1 MMNKDN
7 VIPVTAGIS
16 LLAVATL
23 LMEIALVRLF
33 SVTMWYHFSFM
44 VISIALFGFGASGAF
59 LTVFRHIF
67 EKDFRRTATLFPL
80 FFSFSTIIAMLTV
93 SGLSIDPFR
102 IIDHP
107 ETILRLAVSYIVLAV
122 PFFASGLCVGLIL
135 SKMTAHGG
143 KIYFFNLLGSG
154 IGCLAVTLT
163 IPLFAPAGTIV
174 LAAAMGSLA
183 TLCFN
188 WKKSAWISV
197 VALLVV
203 IGELLL
209 MVKVND
215 IVSFKIAPS
224 KSLAHFME
232 MKEEPLL
239 TRWNAFSRLDV
250 LMAKD
255 TFYAPGLSGKMLSRP
270 FPPQN
275 YIYID
280 ADAVAPI
287 THFET
292 AKLNGDIF
300 KAIPSS
306 VAYQLKRHPSVC
318 VIGAGGGFDV
328 LTALLSTQPKDVT
341 AVEIN
346 PGIAQI
352 VREDFGKF
360 SGHIYDQTNVKL
372 EIAEGRT
379 FIRNSWQQFDVIQL
393 SLVDTWAA
401 ISSGAYSLSENYLY
415 TKEAFSDYLN
425 HLSPDGILTVTRW
438 FTIPPN
444 ETLRII
450 TMAVS
455 ALQDAG
461 VSNPMENILLLRSER
476 VVVILI
482 KKQAFNTRELEQVNN
497 ICRTNEFGILYAPHM
512 IIENIFYTYLI
523 SSDKNIFY
531 AQYPFNIDPAT
542 DDRPFFFHFYGIKNL
557 NSSEVW
563 KLRNIDRNNIS
574 YLILMFLL
582 AQAVIL
588 SIAFILGPLFFM
600 KKITTNSLTLK
611 KNVRWPV
618 FLFFSAI
625 GIAFMFTEV
634 TLIQKFILFLGNP
647 VYTLAVILSSLLI
660 SAGLGSLF
668 SERVTSQND
677 EKIISWFLVA
687 VAAMLLTYVFLLPTI
702 SNIFLGWGPRAR
714 LVACIFLIFPL
725 GFFMGLPFPAG
736 LKLTERKDSLL
747 LPWAWGINGCFSVL
761 GSILSVA
768 VAMTFGFIAVLK
780 CAAICYLVALL
791 AVRRL
796 SRP

>member
-7 VIPVTAGIS
+7 MIPVTAGIS
-16 LLAVATL
+16 FLAMATL

-59 LTVFRHIF
+59 LTVFRHFF
-67 EKDFRRTATLFPL
+67 EKDFRRTAALFSL
-80 FFSFSTIIAMLTV
+80 FFSVSSIIAMLTV
-93 SGLSIDPFR
+93 SVLSIDPFQ

-107 ETILRLAVSYIVLAV
+107 ETILRLAVSYIVLAF

-154 IGCLAVTLT
+154 IGCLAVILA

-174 LAAAMGSLA
+174 IAAIMGSLA
-183 TLCFN
+183 ALCFN

-203 IGELLL
+203 VGELLFI
-209 MVKVND
+209 VKVND
-215 IVSFKIAPS
+215 VVSFKIAPS
-224 KSLAHFME
+224 KALAHFME
-232 MKEEPLL
+232 MKEKPLL
-239 TRWNAFSRLDV
+239 TRWNTFSRLDV
-250 LMAKD
+250 LMVKD
-255 TFYAPGLSGKMLSRP
+255 NFYAPGLSGKMRSRR
-270 FPPQN
+270 FLPQN
-275 YIYID
+275 FIYID
-280 ADAVAPI
+280 ADAIAPI

-292 AKLNGDIF
+292 AKLNSDIF
-300 KAIPSS
+300 KAVPSS

-328 LTALLSTQPKDVT
+328 LTAMFSTQPKNIT

-352 VREDFGKF
+352 VREDYGKY
-360 SGHIYDQTNVKL
+360 SGHIYDRDNVKL
-372 EIAEGRT
+372 EIADGRT
-379 FIRNSWQQFDVIQL
+379 FIRNSRQQFDVIQL

-425 HLSPDGILTVTRW
+425 HLSPDGIFTVTRW
-438 FTIPPN
+438 STIPPN
-444 ETLRII
+444 ETLRIL
-450 TMAVS
+450 TMAVNV
-455 ALQDAG
+455 LQEAG
-461 VSNPMENILLLRSER
+461 VSNPRENILFLDSGG
-476 VVVILI
+476 VAVILI
-482 KKQAFNTRELEQVNN
+482 KKQAFSYRELEQVNN
-497 ICRTNEFGILYAPHM
+497 ICRTNEFEILYAPH
-512 IIENIFYTYLI
+512 IVKENIFYMYLNSI
-523 SSDKNIFY
+523 NENTFY
-531 AQYPFNIDPAT
+531 ALYPYNIDPAT
-542 DDRPFFFHFYGIKNL
+542 DDSPFFFHFYGIKNL
-557 NSSEVW
+557 RFLEGW
-563 KLRNIDRNNIS
+563 KIGSIDRNNIS

-588 SIAFILGPLFFM
+588 SIVFILAPLFFI
-600 KKITTNSLTLK
+600 KKISTNSLTLK
-611 KNVRWPV
+611 KNVRWPA
-618 FLFFSAI
+618 FLFFAAI

-647 VYTLAVILSSLLI
+647 VYTLAVTLSSLLI

-687 VAAMLLTYVFLLPTI
+687 IAAMLITYVFLLSAI
-702 SNIFLGWGPRAR
+702 SHIFLGLGPPAR
-714 LVACIFLIFPL
+714 LVTCIFLIFPL
-725 GFFMGLPFPAG
+725 GFIMGLPFPVG
-736 LKLTERKDSLL
+736 LKLTKRKDPSL
-747 LPWAWGINGCFSVL
+747 LPWVWGINGCFSVL
-761 GSILSVA
+761 GSILSVV
-768 VAMTFGFIAVLK
+768 VAITFCFNAVLE
-780 CAAICYLVALL
+780 CAAICYLVAFW
-791 AVRRL
+791 AIRRF
-796 SRP
+796 

>member
-1 MMNKDN
+1 MLNKDN

-44 VISIALFGFGASGAF
+44 IISIALFGFGASGAF

-67 EKDFRRTATLFPL
+67 ERDIRRTATLFSL

-93 SGLSIDPFR
+93 SGLSIDPFQ
-102 IIDHP
+102 IIDDP
-107 ETILRLAVSYIVLAV
+107 ETILRLAVNHIVLAV

-135 SKMTAHGG
+135 SKMTAHVG

-154 IGCLAVTLT
+154 IGCLAVILA
-163 IPLFAPAGTIV
+163 IPLFAPAGTII

-183 TLCFN
+183 ALCFN

-209 MVKVND
+209 MVKIND
-215 IVSFKIAPS
+215 IVSFKIAPG
-224 KSLAHFME
+224 KALAHFIE
-232 MKEEPLL
+232 MKEKPLL
-239 TRWNAFSRLDV
+239 TRWNTFSRLDV

-255 TFYAPGLSGKMLSRP
+255 SFYAPGLSGKMLSRP

-287 THFET
+287 TDFET
-292 AKLNGDIF
+292 AKLNSDIF

-346 PGIAQI
+346 PGIVQI
-352 VREDFGKF
+352 GREDFGKF
-360 SGHIYDQTNVKL
+360 SGRIYDQANVKL
-372 EIAEGRT
+372 EIVEGRT
-379 FIRNSWQQFDVIQL
+379 FIRNSRQQFDVIQL

-401 ISSGAYSLSENYLY
+401 IYSGAYSLSENYLY
-415 TKEAFSDYLN
+415 TKEAFSDYLS
-425 HLSPDGILTVTRW
+425 HLSPNGILTVTRW

-444 ETLRII
+444 ETMRIL

-461 VSNPMENILLLRSER
+461 VNNPRENILLLHSKRAA
-476 VVVILI
+476 VILI
-482 KKQAFNTRELEQVNN
+482 KKQAFNAWELEQVNN
-497 ICRTNEFGILYAPHM
+497 ICRMNAFGILYAPH
-512 IIENIFYTYLI
+512 IVT
-523 SSDKNIFY
+523 KNIFY
-531 AQYPFNIDPAT
+531 MYLNSINKNTFYALYPYNIDPAT
-542 DDRPFFFHFYGIKNL
+542 DDSPFFFHFFGIKNL
-557 NSSEVW
+557 NFLEGR
-563 KLRNIDRNNIS
+563 KLINIDRNNIS
-574 YLILMFLL
+574 YLILIFLL

-588 SIAFILGPLFFM
+588 SIIFIIGPLFFM
-600 KKITTNSLTLK
+600 KKISTNSLTLK
-611 KNVRWPV
+611 ENAKWPA

-647 VYTLAVILSSLLI
+647 VYTLAVILSSLLV

-677 EKIISWFLVA
+677 KKIMSWFLIA
-687 VAAMLLTYVFLLPTI
+687 VAAMLITYVFLLSAI
-702 SNIFLGWGPRAR
+702 SHIFLGWGPYAR

-725 GFFMGLPFPAG
+725 GFLMGLPFPVG
-736 LKLTERKDSLL
+736 LKLTDRKDPSL
-747 LPWAWGINGCFSVL
+747 LPWVWGINGCFSVL

-768 VAMTFGFIAVLK
+768 FAMTFGFNAVLEF
-780 CAAICYLVALL
+780 AAICYLIAFL

-796 SRP
+796 YRS